1 MYVVTGMFQ
10 RQTIFMERFASQ
22 FTVQFLIL
30 GGCALF
36 VLYLAGIPLLLLLYG
51 SIRSAPIGEPGAVYT
66 IQNYLKAYFDKEFYS
81 LFLNSLY
88 FATGTCLLTFLI
100 GTFLAWVSERTNTPG
115 KKIIVIMALI
125 PFIIPGIL
133 TTISWILL
141 LSPKIGLINLVVK
154 DLLDLEAGPFSVYSM
169 WGMIW
174 AESMHLFP
182 LVFLLMSAA
191 FRNMDTSLEEAAL
204 VAGSSTF
211 GTFKRVTLPL
221 MRPAMFGVLLI
232 IFIRGIEAFEV
243 PALVGVPAKI
253 SVFTT
258 KIFLAIHQYPS
269 DFGLAGAYAVTLLS
283 ISTVGVLLYGRIT
296 RREERYATVTGKGY
310 RPRVI
315 DLGTWR
321 WVTCGAA
328 FLIFFFAVLLP
339 VLVLLWSS
347 FVPFYGVPSR
357 ELIGKM
363 TLANYHYIFN
373 YPLAVTAFKNSIYLS
388 IGSAT
393 LVMLLTSII
402 AWVTVKSKLPGR
414 TLLDNMTFIPIAV
427 PGIVLGVS
435 LIWVYLTLPIPI
447 YGTIWVLLLAYITK
461 FMPYGIRAASASM
474 IQINKELEEAS
485 FAAGGT
491 WFQTFRRVILPLLMP
506 GFTAGWIYISIIA
519 LRELSTSI
527 LLYSHE
533 SVVLSI
539 MAFDLWEGG
548 QYTYVCALG
557 VVMVLVLIAMA
568 IIARTVGGKVGIVG

>member
-1 MYVVTGMFQ
+1 MRRFNS
-10 RQTIFMERFASQ
+10 QT
-22 FTVQFLIL
+22 LIL
-30 GGCALF
+30 IGATLF
-36 VLYLAGIPLLLLLYG
+36 VLYLAGVPLLMLLYG
-51 SIRSAPIGEPGAVYT
+51 SIRSAPIGEPGAT
-66 IQNYLKAYFDKEFYS
+66 FTLQNYVKAYFDKEFYF
-81 LFLNSLY
+81 LFLNSIY
-88 FATGTCLLTFLI
+88 YGVGTCIVTFLI
-100 GTFLAWVSERTNTPG
+100 GTYLAWVSERTNTPF
-115 KKIIVIMALI
+115 KKLFLVMALI

-133 TTISWILL
+133 STISWILL
-141 LSPKIGLINLVVK
+141 LSPKIGLINLVIK
-154 DLLDLEAGPFSVYSM
+154 EALGLESAPFNIYSM

-174 AESMHLFP
+174 AESIHLYP

-204 VAGSSTF
+204 TAGSSTF
-211 GTFKRVTLPL
+211 TTFRKVTLPL
-221 MRPAMFGVLLI
+221 MRPAMFSVLLV

-258 KIFLAIHQYPS
+258 KIFLAIHQFPS
-269 DFGLAGAYAVTLLS
+269 DFGLAGAYAVTLLL
-283 ISTVGVLLYGRIT
+283 ISTTGVLIYGRIT
-296 RREERYATVTGKGY
+296 RKEERYATVTGKGY

-315 DLGTWR
+315 DLGGWKY
-321 WVTCGAA
+321 VTCAIS
-328 FLIFFFAVLLP
+328 FLIFLLAVILP
-339 VLVLLWSS
+339 VFVLLWSS
-347 FVPFYGVPSR
+347 FIPYYGVPSR
-357 ELIGKM
+357 ELMGKM
-363 TLANYHYIFN
+363 TWANFHYILN
-373 YPLAVTAFKNSIYLS
+373 YPLALTAFKNSFYLS
-388 IGSAT
+388 VGSAT

-402 AWVTVKSKLPGR
+402 AWITVKTKLPGR
-414 TLLDNMTFIPIAV
+414 ALLDNMTFIPIAM

-485 FAAGGT
+485 LTAGGT
-491 WFQTFRRVILPLLMP
+491 WFQTFRKVILPLLMP

-527 LLYSHE
+527 LLYSYN
-533 SVVLSI
+533 STVLSI

-557 VVMVLVLIAMA
+557 VLMVLLLLVMAFTARKLGAKIGIAE
-568 IIARTVGGKVGIVG
+568 

>member
-1 MYVVTGMFQ
+1 M
-10 RQTIFMERFASQ
+10 RRLNSQT
-22 FTVQFLIL
+22 LIL
-30 GGCALF
+30 IGATLF
-36 VLYLAGIPLLLLLYG
+36 VLYLAGVPLLMLLYG
-51 SIRSAPIGEPGAVYT
+51 SIRSAPIGEPGATYT
-66 IQNYLKAYFDKEFYS
+66 IQNYVKAYFDKEFYF
-81 LFLNSLY
+81 LFLNSVYYAL
-88 FATGTCLLTFLI
+88 GTCVVTFLI
-100 GTFLAWVSERTNTPG
+100 GTFLAWVSERTNTPF
-115 KKIIVIMALI
+115 KKLFVVMALI

-133 TTISWILL
+133 STISWILL
-141 LSPKIGLINLVVK
+141 LSPKIGLINLVIK
-154 DLLDLEAGPFSVYSM
+154 NLLGLESAPFNIYTM

-174 AESMHLFP
+174 AESIHLYP

-204 VAGSSTF
+204 TAGSSTF
-211 GTFKRVTLPL
+211 TTFTRVTLPL
-221 MRPAMFGVLLI
+221 MRPAMFSVLLV

-243 PALVGVPAKI
+243 PALIGVPAKI

-258 KIFLAIHQYPS
+258 KIFLAIHQFPS
-269 DFGLAGAYAVTLLS
+269 DFGLAGAYAVTLLA
-283 ISTVGVLLYGRIT
+283 ISTTGVLIYGRIT

-315 DLGTWR
+315 DLGGWKY
-321 WVTCGAA
+321 VTCAIA
-328 FLIFFFAVLLP
+328 FLIFLLAVIFP
-339 VLVLLWSS
+339 AFILLWSS
-347 FVPFYGVPSR
+347 FIPYYGVPSL
-357 ELIGKM
+357 ELMGKM
-363 TLANYHYIFN
+363 TWANFHYILN
-373 YPLAVTAFKNSIYLS
+373 YPLALTAFKNSFYLS
-388 IGSAT
+388 VGSAT

-402 AWVTVKSKLPGR
+402 AWITVKTKLPGR
-414 TLLDNMTFIPIAV
+414 ALLDNMTFIPIAM

-485 FAAGGT
+485 FTAGGT
-491 WFQTFRRVILPLLMP
+491 WFQTFRKVILPLLMP

-527 LLYSHE
+527 LLYSYN
-533 SVVLSI
+533 STVLSI

-557 VVMVLVLIAMA
+557 VLMVLLLLVMAFTARKLGAKIGIAE
-568 IIARTVGGKVGIVG
+568 